1 MRPRTTM
8 PRLHVERHAGRLMLT
23 PTTRRRTL
31 HGTCGQGHPAVAT
44 RDRLTTATAVQG
56 DNPHLNLVLTM
67 MHGAAPLDVLTTN
80 TLNTVIHALIE
91 DQGENEGAS
100 ARLPGGRAALCLLL
114 LGSRVCAV
122 ATAGVPGECIGRAK
136 VMVLMIIISPL
147 LAVLGLFVG
156 WAGPWGSG
164 ALTRPPRRRSG
175 RVPMPP
181 TTPLLDLWLHRVPRP
196 MPTPPTPPG
205 SQCQSQCPRLPLSRA
220 RTATRMDLCQLRLGP
235 RRGRSSSGACA
246 VPTLPRTRR
255 AALLTPTPTPAG
267 GTVMRA
273 RGTPARTRTR
283 MGPT

>member
-1 MRPRTTM
+1 M
-8 PRLHVERHAGRLMLT
+8 
-23 PTTRRRTL
+23 
-31 HGTCGQGHPAVAT
+31 AT

-122 ATAGVPGECIGRAK
+122 ATAEAPGECLGRAK

-156 WAGPWGSG
+156 WAGPRGSG
-164 ALTRPPRRRSG
+164 ALTRQPRRRSGGGSMAAACAAAGPALRPLAGAAPAG

-181 TTPLLDLWLHRVPRP
+181 TTPLLDQWLHRVPRP

-246 VPTLPRTRR
+246 VPTSPRTRS
-255 AALLTPTPTPAG
+255 AALLTPTPLPAG